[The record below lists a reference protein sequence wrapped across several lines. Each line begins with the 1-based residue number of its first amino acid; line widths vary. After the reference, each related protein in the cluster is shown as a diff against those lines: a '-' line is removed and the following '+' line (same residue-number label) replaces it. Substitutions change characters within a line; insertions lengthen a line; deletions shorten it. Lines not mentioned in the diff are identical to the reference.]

1 MGASVASR
9 GQPREAEPLIRKAA
23 ELNPSL
29 VQARRNLVLVL
40 ADQGRRDDAAKALE
54 RAIQVTGPQS
64 QYEDLARDLGGA
76 PTAPR

>member
-9 GQPREAEPLIRKAA
+9 GQPSEAEPLIRRAV

-54 RAIQVTGPQS
+54 EAVQDTGPQP
-64 QYEDLARDLGGA
+64 QYQDLAVEISAHALH
-76 PTAPR
+76 